1 MEEFEEESRL
11 SSSLLYCLDG
21 NEPVEEKELSF
32 SQFNTRKRSMSFKGI
47 GQGNKENLLVDNK
60 YEDEDSESCSKKIL
74 VVEDDEVSVD
84 V

>member
-21 NEPVEEKELSF
+21 NEPVEEKELLF

-47 GQGNKENLLVDNK
+47 AQDNKENLLVDNK
-60 YEDEDSESCSKKIL
+60 YEDSESCPKKIL